1 MTALSTY
8 SSHHPVLHSS
18 SPTVIV
24 SCRGPYLVLDIEKV
38 QTMLQEMHSFRY
50 LIDSL
55 FNYRCVDVSRP
66 ALTSWRPAQQGPALR
81 PALNSWRPALKVQ
94 LSQHSST
101 RPAVDQLNSDQLFTR
116 RHLRKATPGL
126 GIYKDNTVNDQLF
139 HVVVY
144 RGKRH
149 RLVKGG

>member
-8 SSHHPVLHSS
+8 SPHHPVLHSS

-38 QTMLQEMHSFRY
+38 QTMLQKMHSFRY

-55 FNYRCVDVSRP
+55 FNYRCVDITRP

-81 PALNSWRPALKVQ
+81 PALKVQ
-94 LSQHSST
+94 LSKHSST

-139 HVVVY
+139 CVVVY
-144 RGKRH
+144 RMNQH
-149 RLVKGG
+149 SLVKGG